1 MKSKFASFVMTIIM
15 ILIITI
21 LGIFG
26 IMIYQEITGKDAGV
40 KVQNFVA
47 TYQTIIDDIQDEEKV
62 TTPQI
67 IDSNVNEMSNT
78 PTANTNLNYNTV
90 KINKYFYDQL
100 DEYSKII
107 YRALEA
113 NKEQMKTG
121 TAQIELGTSFSEL
134 LEKENGEK
142 LLGQYYQSAVE
153 SYLYD
158 NPDVFYITA
167 NKLYLNIE
175 TITKRNKKT
184 YNVYINNGTQLNYF
198 TEEYTSESQVR
209 QAIQQVEQ
217 VKNQIVANKTGD
229 TYTDIKMVHDYIINN
244 TEYDTTISQ
253 PNIYNIYG
261 ALVSKRSV
269 CEGYAEA
276 FKYLL
281 DALEIP
287 CVIVI
292 GEATNSSGEKENH
305 AWNYVKID
313 DGWYAVDTTWD
324 DPVIIGNG
332 RISNESKYKY
342 FLRGSSRM
350 SQEHIPSG
358 QFTEGGKIYT
368 YPSLRVYDY
377 N

>member
-1 MKSKFASFVMTIIM
+1 MKSKFASFIMTIIM
-15 ILIITI
+15 ILIIII

-26 IMIYQEITGKDAGV
+26 IMLYQEITGEDAGA
-40 KVQNFVA
+40 KVENFVA
-47 TYQTIIDDIQDEEKV
+47 TYKTLVDDMQEEKIA
-62 TTPQI
+62 TPQI
-67 IDSNVNEMSNT
+67 IDSNIDQMPST
-78 PTANTNLNYNTV
+78 PTTSTETNYSTV
-90 KINKYFYDQL
+90 QINKYFYNQL
-100 DEYSKII
+100 EEYSKII

-121 TAQIELGTSFSEL
+121 TATIELGASFSDL
-134 LEKENGEK
+134 LAEEGGEEK
-142 LLGQYYQSAVE
+142 LGEYYQSAVE

-175 TITKRNKKT
+175 TTTKRSQKT
-184 YNVYINNGTQLNYF
+184 YNVYINNGTQPNYF
-198 TEEYTSESQVR
+198 ANDYTSEAQVR

-217 VKNQIVANKTGD
+217 VKNQIVANKTGN

-253 PNIYNIYG
+253 PHIYNIYG
-261 ALVSKRSV
+261 TLVNKKSV
-269 CEGYAEA
+269 CEGYAES

-292 GEATNSSGEKENH
+292 GEATNSSGETENH
-305 AWNYVKID
+305 AWNYVQID

-332 RISNESKYKY
+332 RLSNESKYKY

-350 SQEHIPSG
+350 SQEHTPSG
-358 QFTEGGKIYT
+358 QFTDGGKVYE
-368 YPSLRVYDY
+368 YPRLRIYDY

>member
-1 MKSKFASFVMTIIM
+1 MTTKFASFIMTIIM

-21 LGIFG
+21 LGLFG
-26 IMIYQEITGKDAGV
+26 IMIYQEITGENAGTQ
-40 KVQNFVA
+40 VQNFVS
-47 TYQTIIDDIQDEEKV
+47 TYKTMIDDMQDEEKV

-67 IDSNVNEMSNT
+67 IESNVNSMSST
-78 PTANTNLNYNTV
+78 PTANTDVNYDTIQV
-90 KINKYFYDQL
+90 NKYFYDQL
-100 DEYSKII
+100 DDYSKTI
-107 YRALEA
+107 YKALEA

-121 TAQIELGTSFSEL
+121 TAQIELGTSFSSL
-134 LEKENGEK
+134 LEQEDGEK
-142 LLGQYYQSAVE
+142 LLGEYYQSAVE

-184 YNVYINNGTQLNYF
+184 YNVYINNGKHPNYF
-198 TEEYTSESQVR
+198 ADDFTSEEQVR
-209 QAIQQVEQ
+209 QAIEEVEQ
-217 VKNQIVANKTGD
+217 VKNQIVANKTGN

-244 TEYDTTISQ
+244 VEYDTTISQ
-253 PNIYNIYG
+253 PYIYNLYG
-261 ALVSKRSV
+261 TLVKHKSV
-269 CEGYAEA
+269 CEGYAES

-287 CVIVI
+287 CIIVI
-292 GEATNSSGEKENH
+292 GEATNSSGETENH
-305 AWNYVKID
+305 AWNYVQIN
-313 DGWYAVDTTWD
+313 GEWYAVDTTWD

-332 RISNESKYKY
+332 KISNESKYKY

-350 SQEHIPSG
+350 SQEHVPNP
-358 QFTEGGKIYT
+358 QLTDGGKVYE
-368 YPSLRVYDY
+368 YPRLRIYDY

>member
-1 MKSKFASFVMTIIM
+1 MKSKFASFIMTIIM

-26 IMIYQEITGKDAGV
+26 IMIYQEITGEDAAAQ
-40 KVQNFVA
+40 VQNFIS
-47 TYQTIIDDIQDEEKV
+47 TYKTMVDDMQDKEKI

-67 IDSNVNEMSNT
+67 IDSNVNEMPST
-78 PTANTNLNYNTV
+78 PNANVNYTTIQV
-90 KINKYFYDQL
+90 NKYFYDQL
-100 DEYSKII
+100 DDYSKTI
-107 YRALEA
+107 YKALES

-121 TAQIELGTSFSEL
+121 TAQIELGTSFSSL
-134 LEKENGEK
+134 LEQEDGEK
-142 LLGQYYQSAVE
+142 LLGKYYQSAVE

-158 NPDVFYITA
+158 NPDIFYITA

-175 TITKRNKKT
+175 TITKRNKKS
-184 YNVYINNGTQLNYF
+184 YNVYINNGKYPNYF
-198 TEEYTSESQVR
+198 ADEFTSEEQVR
-209 QAIQQVEQ
+209 QAIEQVEQ
-217 VKNQIVANKTGD
+217 IKNQIVAQKTGN

-244 TEYDTTISQ
+244 TEYDTTLSQ
-253 PNIYNIYG
+253 PYIYNLYG
-261 ALVSKRSV
+261 TLVKHKSV
-269 CEGYAEA
+269 CEGYAES

-305 AWNYVKID
+305 AWNYVQID
-313 DGWYAVDTTWD
+313 DQWYAVDTTWD

-332 RISNESKYKY
+332 KVSKESKYKY

-350 SQEHIPSG
+350 NQEHTPNG
-358 QFTEGGKIYT
+358 QLTDGGKIYE
-368 YPSLRVYDY
+368 YPRLRIYDY
-377 N
+377 D